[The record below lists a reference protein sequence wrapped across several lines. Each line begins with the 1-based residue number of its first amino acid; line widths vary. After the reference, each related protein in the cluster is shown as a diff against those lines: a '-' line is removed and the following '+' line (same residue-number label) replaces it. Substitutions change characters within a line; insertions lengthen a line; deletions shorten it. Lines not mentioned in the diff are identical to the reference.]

1 MRLIRWALAAVIAVG
16 AVSASAQDEAAMVDE
31 ARKLAG
37 NMQKSLAAKLLAEIQ
52 AGGPASAIGVCTTI
66 APGIAADMSRQS
78 GWRVTRVSLRV
89 RNPVLGA
96 PDAWEQRV
104 LRSFDE
110 RIAKGE
116 KPDTLE
122 HAETVTEPAGKYYRY
137 MKALPVQPLCLN
149 CHGTPD
155 KISAEVKERLGKDY
169 PHDKAIGYN
178 AGEIRGAISVKRP
191 L

>member
-1 MRLIRWALAAVIAVG
+1 MRLIRWALAAAIAVG
-16 AVSASAQDEAAMVDE
+16 AVSASAQDEAAMADE